1 MFKSTFNRFFL
12 KSKRTIQTVKDY
24 FIAIKNGDK
33 EMLENGTEVVTEDA
47 PREQV
52 LKEIYG
58 EATEDGESINYK

>member
-58 EATEDGESINYK
+58 EATEDGEPINYK